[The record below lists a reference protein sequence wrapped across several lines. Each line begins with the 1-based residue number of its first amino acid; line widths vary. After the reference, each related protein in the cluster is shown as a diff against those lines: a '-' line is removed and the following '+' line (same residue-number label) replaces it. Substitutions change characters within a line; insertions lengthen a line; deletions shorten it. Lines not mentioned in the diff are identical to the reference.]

1 MTKPERLPLLT
12 SLRFFAAAEV
22 LIFHAC
28 GAQLHLDGTP
38 SVIRDLFDNGYE
50 AVTFFFLLSGFVLTY
65 SHRRDHDLSSGAAL
79 RRYYFGR
86 ITRIYPVYW
95 LALLI
100 AAPQFLYEGMREI
113 NPLYSVGEFASSLL
127 LAPTLLQTWYPPAA
141 ALWVWSA
148 WSLSVEA
155 TFYLILPFLVP
166 RLSRRPV
173 WQQLAISLALLGLV
187 EVLRILLS
195 NGGMPWINPP
205 LNLSF
210 EFLHYHFWLFAPV
223 FVLGSAL
230 AGAYAKYPPTP
241 RAASL
246 MFNGAWALLLGL
258 FSCRSSLPLWALSN
272 VVLAPLFAVLVLGAT
287 NAEGLIPR
295 LLSNPT
301 MVLLGNAS
309 YALYILHL
317 PLLHWWTL
325 LDLPLPPE
333 VFCVIAVIVSVVCYR
348 YVETPVLRWSRRL
361 ITERKAVATVGAS
374 AVVPQ

>member
-28 GAQLHLDGTP
+28 GTQLNQDSTP
-38 SVIRDLFDNGYE
+38 GVIRDLFHNAYE

-65 SHRRDHDLSSGAAL
+65 SHRRDLDLASGTTL

-86 ITRIYPVYW
+86 VARIVPVYW

-100 AAPQFLYEGMREI
+100 AAPQYLYDGLREHPVYDPVEFL
-113 NPLYSVGEFASSLL
+113 SSLVL
-127 LAPTLLQTWYPPAA
+127 VPTLLQTWYPAVA
-141 ALWVWSA
+141 ALWIWPA

-155 TFYLILPFLVP
+155 AFYVLLPFVVP
-166 RLSRRPV
+166 RLSARPV
-173 WQQLAISLALLGLV
+173 GQQLAISLGLLGVV
-187 EVLRILLS
+187 EVLRIWLS
-195 NGGMPWINPP
+195 NGGAPLFNPP
-205 LNLSF
+205 LVPSF

-223 FVLGSAL
+223 FLLGSAL
-230 AGAYAKYPPTP
+230 ANVYAKYPPTP
-241 RAASL
+241 RAAGL
-246 MFNGAWALLLGL
+246 MFKGAGALILGL
-258 FSCRSSLPLWALSN
+258 FCCRSSLPPWALSN

-287 NAEGLIPR
+287 RAEGLLPR

-317 PLLHWWTL
+317 PLLHWWTS

-333 VFCVIAVIVSVVCYR
+333 VFCVIAVAASVICYR
-348 YVETPVLRWSRRL
+348 YFETPVLRWSRRL
-361 ITERKAVATVGAS
+361 ITRREDVAPVGAS
-374 AVVPQ
+374 AAVSQ

>member
-28 GAQLHLDGTP
+28 STQLHQDATP
-38 SVIRDLFDNGYE
+38 SVIRDLFNNGYE
-50 AVTFFFLLSGFVLTY
+50 AVTFFFLLSGFVLTH
-65 SHRRDHDLSSGAAL
+65 SHRRDHDLTSGASL

-86 ITRIYPVYW
+86 VARIYPVYW

-100 AAPQFLYEGMREI
+100 AAPQFIYEGMRAV
-113 NPLYSVGEFASSLL
+113 NPFYAPDEFVSSLV
-127 LAPTLLQTWYPPAA
+127 LAPALLQTWYPPAA
-141 ALWVWSA
+141 ALWVWPA

-155 TFYLILPFLVP
+155 AFYVILPFLVP

-173 WQQLAISLALLGLV
+173 WQQLAISLALLVVV
-187 EVLRILLS
+187 EVLRIWLS
-195 NGGMPWINPP
+195 KGGAPWFNPP

-230 AGAYAKYPPTP
+230 AGVYAQHPPT
-241 RAASL
+241 RSAANL
-246 MFNGAWALLLGL
+246 MFNGAGVLILGL
-258 FSCRSSLPLWALSN
+258 FCCRSSLPLWAFSN

-287 NAEGLIPR
+287 TAEGLLPR
-295 LLSNPT
+295 LLSKPS

-317 PLLHWWTL
+317 PLFHWWQL
-325 LDLPLPPE
+325 LNLPLPPE
-333 VFCVIAVIVSVVCYR
+333 VFCVIAVAVSVICYR

-361 ITERKAVATVGAS
+361 INRREAVAS
-374 AVVPQ
+374 AAVPP